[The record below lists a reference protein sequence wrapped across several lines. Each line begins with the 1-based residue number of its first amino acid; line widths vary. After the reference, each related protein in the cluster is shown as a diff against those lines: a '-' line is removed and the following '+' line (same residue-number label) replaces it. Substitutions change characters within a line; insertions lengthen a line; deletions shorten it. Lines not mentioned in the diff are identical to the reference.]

1 MFRRQNKQKD
11 QNIRNPLNIL
21 NEEQAGEGIGNEALA
36 QNVADGLI
44 DLISNEANNE
54 ALGKEIPEEIA
65 GDGLAHYYNNAMA
78 NDKFIPGGA
87 TKEPKK
93 APKNIRKDDLTHYYE
108 NDLNNLELKK
118 PKRRA
123 AGERKKSIS
132 H

>member
-21 NEEQAGEGIGNEALA
+21 NEEQAGGGIGNEALA

-65 GDGLAHYYNNAMA
+65 GDGLGHYYDNAMD
-78 NDKFIPGGA
+78 NDKFIPINSVNQVQLEK
-87 TKEPKK
+87 KEENYGNINQEINSEINREEN
-93 APKNIRKDDLTHYYE
+93 KNT
-108 NDLNNLELKK
+108 NDNDWE
-118 PKRRA
+118 
-123 AGERKKSIS
+123 E